1 MIEPCLIVFGVISL
15 ITFIIYVVDKIKAQN
30 GAWRIP
36 EKTLLLFS
44 FFGGALGGLL
54 AMSIARHKTRK
65 WYFHFVNILGL
76 LWQVGLV
83 LFLVYKTYFAV

>member
-1 MIEPCLIVFGVISL
+1 MIEPCLIVFGGVSL
-15 ITFIIYVVDKIKAQN
+15 VTFILYATDKRKAQK
-30 GAWRIP
+30 GDWRIP

-54 AMSIARHKTRK
+54 AMTTVRHKTKK
-65 WYFHFVNILGL
+65 WYFYFINFLGL

-83 LFLVYKTYFAV
+83 LFLVYKTYFAT